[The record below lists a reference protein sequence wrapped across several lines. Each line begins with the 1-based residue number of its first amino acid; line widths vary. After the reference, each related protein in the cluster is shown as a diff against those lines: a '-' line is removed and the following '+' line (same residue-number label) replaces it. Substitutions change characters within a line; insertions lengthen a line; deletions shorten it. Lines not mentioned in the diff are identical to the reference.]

1 MKVQIPTNSDRFLQ
15 DYLNTVNGILK
26 LTKTEIKVC
35 MELIKTNLEDPCSIE
50 NRKQVA
56 ANLKWGRAI
65 LNNSI
70 KSLKDKKVLV
80 YNRDS
85 KPKYTFHPI
94 VYNYKNADSV
104 NFEFVMQDGEIL
116 Y

>member
-1 MKVQIPTNSDRFLQ
+1 MKVQIPTSNERFLQ

-35 MELIKTNLEDPCSIE
+35 VELIKLDLEDPCSIE

-56 ANLKWGRAI
+56 KNLNWGRPI

-80 YNRDS
+80 YNKDS

-94 VYNYKNADSV
+94 VYNYKNTNSV
-104 NFEFVMQDGEIL
+104 NFEFIKQDGEIL